1 MACLVVSTPETLI
14 SCVVPSP
21 VGHPAAAF
29 TCKRDP
35 VLLQQEEVELHR
47 NPVVANRAIQ
57 KGDLPVTRT
66 HKRFAVTEAD
76 GSTAILQSD
85 GCGPLGQARLE
96 SMATGM
102 ICSWSSAPHLAPVRI

>member
-1 MACLVVSTPETLI
+1 MACLTVSKSETFI

-35 VLLQQEEVELHR
+35 VLLPREEVEPRR

-57 KGDLPVTRT
+57 QGDLSVTRT

-76 GSTAILQSD
+76 GSTATLQSD

-102 ICSWSSAPHLAPVRI
+102 ICSWSSAPYLAPVRI